1 LSEVANVTDA
11 APRKDLA
18 SRTIVMERGKVFV
31 PLAHTRVATARSS
44 SDHISEDD
52 TGSGLLLNGVFF
64 EYLAMSVAI

>member
-1 LSEVANVTDA
+1 
-11 APRKDLA
+11 
-18 SRTIVMERGKVFV
+18 MERGKVFV
-31 PLAHTRVATARSS
+31 PPAHTRVATARSS